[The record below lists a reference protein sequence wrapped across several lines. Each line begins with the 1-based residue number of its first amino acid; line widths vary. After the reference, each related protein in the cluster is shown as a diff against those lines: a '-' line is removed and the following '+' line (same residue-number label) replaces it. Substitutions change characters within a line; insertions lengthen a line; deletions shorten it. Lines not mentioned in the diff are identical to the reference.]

1 MALNLSMETMKRK
14 IIMRYLIKPLIDGM
28 LTGLFLQLALGP
40 VFFYI
45 LGITADSNFINSL
58 FAILAVTLADYLFI
72 VLSLIGMGTLL
83 QEDKIKTIFGILSS
97 IILMLFGLMI
107 FYKGFMFI
115 DNVDHIG
122 SIVWTPF
129 KSFTSC
135 FILTISSPLTLVF
148 WGSIFSAKAIE
159 KNYIKKQLFIF
170 GIGAGASTFL
180 FLSFTMM
187 ILSLF
192 KSSIPN
198 MIIQILNCIV
208 GLVLIYYGVTRTIK
222 TIRSK

>member
-1 MALNLSMETMKRK
+1 
-14 IIMRYLIKPLIDGM
+14 MRYLMKPLIDGM

-72 VLSLIGMGTLL
+72 VLSLIGMGTGTFL
-83 QEDKIKTIFGILSS
+83 QKDKIKTIFGILSS

-107 FYKGFMFI
+107 FHKGFIFI
-115 DNVDHIG
+115 NNVDQIG
-122 SIVWTPF
+122 SMVWTPF

-159 KNYIKKQLFIF
+159 KNYIKNQLFIF

>member
-1 MALNLSMETMKRK
+1 M
-14 IIMRYLIKPLIDGM
+14 KPLIDGM

-45 LGITADSNFINSL
+45 LGITVDSNFINSL
-58 FAILAVTLADYLFI
+58 FAIIAVTLADYIFI
-72 VLSLIGMGTLL
+72 VLSLIGIGKLL
-83 QEDKIKTIFGILSS
+83 QKNRTKTIFGILSS

-107 FYKGFMFI
+107 FHKGFIFT
-115 DNVDHIG
+115 DNVDQIN
-122 SIVWTPF
+122 SIVWTPL

-135 FILTISSPLTLVF
+135 FILTISSPLTIVF

-159 KNYIKKQLFIF
+159 KNYIRKQLVVF
-170 GIGAGASTFL
+170 GISAGASTFL

-208 GLVLIYYGVTRTIK
+208 GLVLIYYGVTRMIK
-222 TIRSK
+222 TIKNKKG

>member
-1 MALNLSMETMKRK
+1 M
-14 IIMRYLIKPLIDGM
+14 KPLIDGM

-72 VLSLIGMGTLL
+72 VLSLIGMGTGTFL
-83 QEDKIKTIFGILSS
+83 QKDKIKTIFGILSS

-107 FYKGFMFI
+107 FHKGFIFI
-115 DNVDHIG
+115 NNVDQIG
-122 SIVWTPF
+122 SMVWTPF

-159 KNYIKKQLFIF
+159 KNYIKNQLFIF

>member
-1 MALNLSMETMKRK
+1 MVLNLLMEAMKRK
-14 IIMRYLIKPLIDGM
+14 NIMRYLMKPLIDGM

-58 FAILAVTLADYLFI
+58 YAISAVTLADYLFI

-83 QEDKIKTIFGILSS
+83 QEDKIKIIFGILSS

-107 FYKGFMFI
+107 FYKGFIFI
-115 DNVDHIG
+115 DTVHQIG

-148 WGSIFSAKAIE
+148 WSSIFSAKAIE

-208 GLVLIYYGVTRTIK
+208 GIVLIYYGVTRTIK